1 MLKLG
6 RARIG
11 AEQRTSFNNSKDVE
25 MLRCPDKQSILLQ
38 QISEWASQQ
47 SKVANELTVLTSKA
61 QEASHLFN

>member
-1 MLKLG
+1 
-6 RARIG
+6 
-11 AEQRTSFNNSKDVE
+11 